1 MRCYLA
7 IEGGFKTQSILGSRS
22 QYKGITSKGKIEAG
36 DKLKMAAKLSHSSA
50 DIALQFKLEKSV
62 SKIVRNKAIKI
73 TIEVTEVKNA
83 DMSDVLLAG
92 YVPPF
97 TAETFTTACKNQ
109 QASSPPMN

>member
-1 MRCYLA
+1 MRKEA
-7 IEGGFKTQSILGSRS
+7 GIDTVEIERTSTSLKVIV
-22 QYKGITSKGKIEAG
+22 ITSKPGTVLG
-36 DKLKMAAKLSHSSA
+36 QDGVNLKE
-50 DIALQFKLEKSV
+50 LEKSV